1 MGALLALPFARSRSW
16 PADLDALAGI
26 GFERWGLTPSADAA
40 PWRSLG
46 VPERVAVVLGA
57 EGPGLS
63 EAALECVD
71 RRVRITMSSSVDSLN
86 VAAAGAIAFHFV
98 GRGPTMKANDV
109 GSRRRRGVG
118 RRVLRRARSAA
129 GHDVTLCVRTR
140 FDELVVE
147 SKGSVL
153 RSRPRIAV
161 DPAEVPAPK
170 WVLLATKAHQTEG
183 AQGWLHA
190 FDHAGTRIVVIQ
202 NGVEHLDRLRP
213 LVERAEIVPTV
224 VYCGAEAI
232 APGHIVHRRNGFLIV
247 AEGAAARGLTE
258 IYEGTGASI
267 RATSDWTSAA
277 WRKLCAN
284 VVANGITAITGER
297 STVMRRPEL
306 QQVGREL
313 VRECAA
319 VGRAEGAHL
328 DDDVAEQVRRNSRGR
343 PRSREPRCSTT
354 VSPVGRSSTTP
365 STARSFV
372 RAPATEFRH
381 R

>member
-1 MGALLALPFARSRSW
+1 MTS
-16 PADLDALAGI
+16 
-26 GFERWGLTPSADAA
+26 
-40 PWRSLG
+40 
-46 VPERVAVVLGA
+46 VAVVG
-57 EGPGLS
+57 
-63 EAALECVD
+63 
-71 RRVRITMSSSVDSLN
+71 
-86 VAAAGAIAFHFV
+86 
-98 GRGPTMKANDV
+98 V
-109 GSRRRRGVG
+109 GSVG
-118 RRVLRRARSAA
+118 GFFAAQAQAA
-129 GHDVTLCVRTR
+129 GHDVSLCVRTR
-140 FDELVVE
+140 FDELIVE

-153 RSRPRIAV
+153 RSRPRIVV

-297 STVMRRPEL
+297 STVMRRPDL

-328 DDDVAEQVRRNSRGR
+328 DDDVAEQVASQLAGSPEQSGTSMLYDRLAGR
-343 PRSREPRCSTT
+343 PLEYDAIYGA
-354 VSPVGRSSTTP
+354 V
-365 STARSFV
+365 V
-372 RAPATEFRH
+372 RAGARH
-381 R
+381 GIPTPLSQTMAALLAAVSDASRPER